1 MQFITK
7 YEAATFHLMDG
18 RKTAERRTNWEC
30 ERCGASV
37 SPRFVRVFGKGR
49 SVYGCIDCLSSKQLF
64 DGEATEP
71 EREV

>member
-1 MQFITK
+1 M
-7 YEAATFHLMDG
+7 EG
-18 RKTAERRTNWEC
+18 RKTAEQRTNWAC

-71 EREV
+71 ARDV

>member
-1 MQFITK
+1 
-7 YEAATFHLMDG
+7 MDG
-18 RKTAERRTNWEC
+18 RKAAGQRTNWEC

-64 DGEATEP
+64 DGAASEP
-71 EREV
+71 DREV